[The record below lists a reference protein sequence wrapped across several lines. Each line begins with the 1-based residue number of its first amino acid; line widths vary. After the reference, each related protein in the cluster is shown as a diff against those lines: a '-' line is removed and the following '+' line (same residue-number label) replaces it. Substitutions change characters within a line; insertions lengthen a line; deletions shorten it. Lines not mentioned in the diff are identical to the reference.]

1 MQVYLL
7 KDVPG
12 KGKAGEIINVNDGY
26 GKNYLIKN
34 KLGQVVTP
42 EIASKVKAKSDSD
55 AFKLKTQREEI
66 GTIIERLRSA
76 QVSVS
81 AKVGDEGKL
90 FGAVTTGEVAK
101 ALNDL
106 GFAIEKRQLTIVDG
120 NVKALGAYK
129 IVVTFPLGMRGEFTL
144 EVKCNKS

>member
-12 KGKAGEIINVNDGY
+12 KGKAGEIITVNDGY

-34 KLGQVVTP
+34 KLGQAVTP

-66 GTIIERLRSA
+66 QAIIDRLRA
-76 QVSVS
+76 ARVVAS

-90 FGAVTTGEVAK
+90 FGAVTTNEVAK

-106 GFAIEKRQLTIVDG
+106 GFAIEKRQLTIASG
-120 NVKALGAYK
+120 NIKALGEYK